1 MQTLATTRMSSR
13 GQVVIPEDVRGRLG
27 LEAGVQFVVVGEG
40 DVVILKT
47 ITPPSMDGFDNLI
60 RRARQQAR
68 TSGMKRSDIA
78 KAILKVRGGK

>member
-13 GQVVIPEDVRGRLG
+13 GQVVIPENVRGRLG

-47 ITPPSMDGFDNLI
+47 ITLPSMDGFDNLI

-78 KAILKVRGGK
+78 KAILKVRGEK